1 MHYNPFMVI
10 WGMVYDIVSPTVW
23 KIFLFL
29 DDLPTYHGDFPWR
42 EKITTRQQLCTWR
55 VTSGV
60 TTIGLWLSPL
70 DWPKKKTWALPSYTP
85 NRPCWGCCKESADS
99 AGDLAVVSSGKMAK
113 LGANHKG
120 YGGFLK
126 YGYPQIIHFRSF

>member
-1 MHYNPFMVI
+1 MIY
-10 WGMVYDIVSPTVW
+10 
-23 KIFLFL
+23 
-29 DDLPTYHGDFPWR
+29 LPTM
-42 EKITTRQQLCTWR
+42 
-55 VTSGV
+55 VTSHGV
-60 TTIGLWLSPL
+60 KKLPQGSNFALGELPVELPPLGFGFHLWIGP
-70 DWPKKKTWALPSYTP
+70 KKTWALPSYTP